1 MADTKISALTALA
14 GSSVDTAAD
23 VIPIVDTSTTTTKKI
38 LVDELRIAIGI
49 ATQAQMEAAS
59 SNVVFVTPGG
69 IQYGPSVAKAWVQLT
84 GGGTP
89 VASSSH
95 NYTSVADN
103 GVGDWTIT
111 WAITMSSANYF
122 AIATVNGTG
131 SFVVA
136 NVWTK
141 TATTTRIRMFNNN
154 NNVADPDV
162 GLDVAIFGD
171 I

>member
-23 VIPIVDTSTTTTKKI
+23 VIPIVDTSATTTKKI
-38 LVDELRIAIGI
+38 LVDELRIALGI

-59 SNVVFVTPGG
+59 SNVVFVTPGR

-111 WAITMSSANYF
+111 WSITMSSTNYL
-122 AIATVNGTG
+122 ALVSVVGTT
-131 SFVVA
+131 SFVVGYVKA
-136 NVWTK
+136 K

-154 NNVADPDV
+154 NNDADPDTGV
-162 GLDVAIFGD
+162 DVAIFGD